1 MGTQSISDSSN
12 SLPHLIHQTAKLTK
26 HSSTF
31 NNAVQLLNQHQQN
44 LSQNTDTIL
53 QNHWLANTPIGEK
66 AKNLK
71 ASFMALQEG
80 ILIANDLATTCIK
93 KAEGI
98 QKIPVAIGAGLGFA
112 LYGLNLLAATVL
124 KTAVWLPV
132 LATITVSG
140 LLGGV
145 LGAVLGLG
153 NPEKIKNGV
162 FAGAMI
168 SDWVLSGTLF
178 MLGALTSSWIQPLLM
193 LPPLFLLKFLEK
205 KTSGHEE
212 SLQTDQLQA
221 VVLKLQL
228 LDPSQ
233 QQFSSIPFGILNFR
247 KDSEMGEA
255 LQFLHTIHDLNAI
268 TADGKPALLC
278 NEKGE
283 MRNKFA
289 LAQITKG
296 LVKANLLSQLNSNT
310 FNELMAGLGLSK
322 DSSGPPNAL
331 SQMDNETLD
340 ALRSQAQ
347 ALKSEKHLEILTEY
361 VTKSLSS

>member
-1 MGTQSISDSSN
+1 MDIQPTTG
-12 SLPHLIHQTAKLTK
+12 LPHSIPHLAGQTAKLTK
-26 HSSTF
+26 
-31 NNAVQLLNQHQQN
+31 NASNLNDAAKLLSQRQQN
-44 LSQNTDTIL
+44 ISQNTDTIL

-80 ILIANDLATTCIK
+80 FLIADDLVTTCIK

-153 NPEKIKNGV
+153 NLEKIKNGV

-168 SDWVLSGTLF
+168 SDWVLSGTLSL
-178 MLGALTSSWIQPLLM
+178 LGILTSGWIQPLLM
-193 LPPLFLLKFLEK
+193 SPPLFLLKFLEK

-212 SLQTDQLQA
+212 SFQADRLQA
-221 VVLKLQL
+221 VVLKLML
-228 LDPSQ
+228 LEPSDS
-233 QQFSSIPFGILNFR
+233 QFSKGPFGILNSR
-247 KDSEMGEA
+247 KDSEMEEA
-255 LQFLHTIHDLNAI
+255 LQFLHTIHDLNAL
-268 TADGKPALLC
+268 TEHSNHALLY
-278 NEKGE
+278 NPTGDIREKHE
-283 MRNKFA
+283 LVN
-289 LAQITKG
+289 ITKG
-296 LVKANLLSQLNSNT
+296 LVNAGLLSQLNRNT
-310 FNELMAGLGLSK
+310 FNELITELNLSR
-322 DSSGPPNAL
+322 DHLPNAL
-331 SQMDNETLD
+331 SQMDQKTLN
-340 ALRSQAQ
+340 ALRNQAQ
-347 ALKSEKHLEILTEY
+347 ALKSDKHLQILIEY
-361 VTKSLSS
+361 VNKGLASS

>member
-1 MGTQSISDSSN
+1 MEPTDGLHHNSSLASRAAALN
-12 SLPHLIHQTAKLTK
+12 ENATDFYEATK
-26 HSSTF
+26 S
-31 NNAVQLLNQHQQN
+31 LNQHQKN

-53 QNHWLANTPIGEK
+53 QNHWLADTPIGEK

-228 LDPSQ
+228 LDPSHSQ
-233 QQFSSIPFGILNFR
+233 SSSLPFGILNSR
-247 KDSEMGEA
+247 KDSEMVEA

-278 NEKGE
+278 NAIGE
-283 MRNKFA
+283 MRDKFA

-310 FNELMAGLGLSK
+310 FDELINNLNPSNK
-322 DSSGPPNAL
+322 SSQNAL